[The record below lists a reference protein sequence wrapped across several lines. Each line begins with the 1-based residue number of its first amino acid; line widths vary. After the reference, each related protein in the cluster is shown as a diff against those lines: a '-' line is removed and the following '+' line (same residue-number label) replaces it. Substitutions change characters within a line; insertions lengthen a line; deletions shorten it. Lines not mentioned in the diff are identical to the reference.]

1 MDQKTQGLSGQFRE
15 ELRRIRISL
24 DNDRAQPNAVEQG
37 PLLELVSYLD
47 SIHFRMAGIATICE
61 SIFDSNDTKLAE
73 CLAIFKQDIQLAFTG
88 LIPLLIGEL
97 ERNSQRPQ

>member
-1 MDQKTQGLSGQFRE
+1 MNQKIQGLSGQFRE

-24 DNDRAQPNAVEQG
+24 DKDRAQPNAVERG
-37 PLLELVSYLD
+37 PLLEVASYLD

-61 SIFDSNDTKLAE
+61 GIFDPNDTKLAE
-73 CLAIFKQDIQLAFTG
+73 CLAIFKQDIQLAFTQ

-97 ERNSQRPQ
+97 ERPQ